1 MAMERMGL
9 TAQQLLELEERKK
22 ITLEIARQREEA
34 KVVQLPLWRD
44 DRRGTPNDFLRSALF
59 AAIQGKDRKHLTK
72 ALLYSQKNLSI
83 KFTGIQL
90 NQEDLDVYQAILHC
104 SREMPLGVEAHF
116 TGYGLLKS
124 LGLSTGGAMHER
136 LENSIDRLTDCSL
149 TIETDKYIYG
159 GNRLI
164 EKYSKRKEDGHYLIQ
179 LDRNLIQLFA
189 PDGWSAINWEQR
201 SQIQSKPLSQYLH
214 GYFSSHD
221 KPYPMKL
228 STLQELSGSPNKQPA
243 DFKRKIKTALDT
255 LIKIGFLGSYSIDDG
270 VLTVKRIPKNRLE
283 AQQDEAEKERHKID
297 YYRR

>member
-1 MAMERMGL
+1 MMAMERIGL

-34 KVVQLPLWRD
+34 QVVQLPLWRD

-72 ALLYSQKNLSI
+72 VVLYSQKNLII
-83 KFTGIQL
+83 KFTGLQL

-104 SREMPLGVEAHF
+104 SRQMPLGVEAHF
-116 TGYGLLKS
+116 TGYGLLKT
-124 LGLSTGGAMHER
+124 LRLSTGGAMHER
-136 LENSIDRLTDCSL
+136 LENSIHRLANCSL

-164 EKYSKRKEDGHYLIQ
+164 EKYSKRKEDGQYLIQ

-214 GYFSSHD
+214 GYFSSHE
-221 KPYPMKL
+221 KPYPVNL
-228 STLQELSGSPNKQPA
+228 STLQDLSGSKNKQKA
-243 DFKRKIKTALDT
+243 SFKRQTKTALDELVKINFLESWT
-255 LIKIGFLGSYSIDDG
+255 LDG
-270 VLTVKRIPKNRLE
+270 DMVAVKRVPNSRLE
-283 AQQDEAEKERHKID
+283 AQKNEAEKERYKLD
-297 YYRR
+297 YYK

>member
-1 MAMERMGL
+1 MMAMERIGL

-34 KVVQLPLWRD
+34 QVVQLPLWRD

-72 ALLYSQKNLSI
+72 VVLYSQKNLII
-83 KFTGIQL
+83 KFTGLQL

-104 SREMPLGVEAHF
+104 SRQMPLGVEAHF
-116 TGYGLLKS
+116 TGYGLLKT

-136 LENSIDRLTDCSL
+136 LENSIHRLANCSL

-164 EKYSKRKEDGHYLIQ
+164 EKYSKRKEDGQYLIQ

-214 GYFSSHD
+214 GYFSSHE
-221 KPYPMKL
+221 KPYPVNL
-228 STLQELSGSPNKQPA
+228 STLQDLSGSTNKQKA
-243 DFKRKIKTALDT
+243 SFKRQTKTALDELVKINFLESWT
-255 LIKIGFLGSYSIDDG
+255 LDG
-270 VLTVKRIPKNRLE
+270 DMVAVKRVPNSRLE
-283 AQQDEAEKERHKID
+283 AQQNEADKERYKLD
-297 YYRR
+297 CYK

>member
-1 MAMERMGL
+1 MTMQRIGL
-9 TAQQLLELEERKK
+9 TAHQLQELEERKK
-22 ITLEIARQREEA
+22 ATLEIARQREEA
-34 KVVQLPLWRD
+34 KVIQLPLWRD

-72 ALLYSQKNLSI
+72 ALIYSQKNLTI
-83 KFTGIQL
+83 KFTGLQL

-104 SREMPLGVEAHF
+104 SRQMPLGVESHF
-116 TGYGLLKS
+116 TGYGLLKA

-136 LENSIDRLTDCSL
+136 LENSIHRLANCSL

-164 EKYSKRKEDGHYLIQ
+164 EKYSKRKEDGQYLIQ

-214 GYFSSHD
+214 GYFSSHE
-221 KPYPMKL
+221 KPYPVNL
-228 STLQELSGSPNKQPA
+228 STLQDLSGSMNKQKA
-243 DFKRKIKTALDT
+243 SFKRQMKTALDELVKINFLESWT
-255 LIKIGFLGSYSIDDG
+255 LEGDM
-270 VLTVKRIPKNRLE
+270 VTVKRVPNSRME
-283 AQQDEAEKERHKID
+283 AQQNEVDRERYKLD
-297 YYRR
+297 YYK